1 MGSVQR
7 YVSDEL
13 THFVGRGR
21 PEREQFDLLLE
32 ILRTGSLTP
41 PPHEPETGGHVTID
55 LDAPVSQNLAYDP
68 EAVCFCDI
76 PVGDLDLHIRKY
88 SPFGLAFRKPFVVD
102 RGASPVFYVAG
113 ASTTAVP
120 DGQGVRDVDRAAYF
134 DRMVRE
140 YQRLRHDA
148 EERLG
153 RLPADAKEERDL
165 LERLLRLSH
174 FLDFEVWSFLKF
186 FQYPTH
192 DADPE
197 NYYMEREWRMLGT
210 LRFGLPDVR
219 RVILPE
225 AYAEAFREAFP
236 GYHGQVTFGSA
247 GRQR

>member
-1 MGSVQR
+1 MGTLQR

-21 PEREQFDLLLE
+21 PEREQFDLLVE

-41 PPHEPETGGHVTID
+41 PPHEPEAGGHVTID
-55 LDAPVSQNLAYDP
+55 LGAPVSQNRAYDP

-88 SPFGLAFRKPFVVD
+88 SPFGLAFRKPFVVE
-102 RGASPVFYVAG
+102 RGASPVFYVAS

-120 DGQGVRDVDRAAYF
+120 DGNGVRDVDRAAYF
-134 DRMVRE
+134 DLMVRE
-140 YQRLRHDA
+140 YQRLRD
-148 EERLG
+148 ESQDRLQG
-153 RLPADAKEERDL
+153 LGADAKEERDFH
-165 LERLLRLSH
+165 ERLLRLSH

-186 FQYPTH
+186 FQYPSA

-210 LRFGLPDVR
+210 LRFGLADVR

-225 AYAEAFREAFP
+225 AYARAFRDAFP
-236 GYHGQVTFGSA
+236 DYHGQVTFGSP
-247 GRQR
+247 GQRG